1 MPPRAPLKRRIAGA
15 LLLGVLAA
23 GAMGCA
29 TGHSASIESHTIA
42 VSLPQ
47 PATLSAELY
56 RPSGP
61 GPFPAVIVLHGCNG
75 VGPNMHLWAR
85 WLRAEGYAALVLDS
99 FEGRGIRRLCGDPSP
114 LLWGVRAADVYAA
127 AAYLASLP
135 YIAGDAIAAMGFSH
149 GGGTV
154 LWAAAGTSRFP
165 ATPLR
170 AFVAF
175 YPPCGGGLGVY
186 RGSVPVLMLLGAK
199 DDWARPGPCQALAAE
214 ARQAG
219 QPITAIVYPEARH
232 AFDARGVQG
241 VVFVADA
248 RGGQGATIAYDPQA
262 HADAEKQVREFL
274 RRHLSR

>member
-1 MPPRAPLKRRIAGA
+1 
-15 LLLGVLAA
+15 
-23 GAMGCA
+23 MGCA
-29 TGHSASIESHTIA
+29 TGRIASIEPHTIA

-61 GPFPAVIVLHGCNG
+61 GPFAAVIVLHGCNG
-75 VGPNMHLWAR
+75 VGPNMHVWAQ

-99 FEGRGIRRLCGDPSP
+99 FGGRGIRRLCGDPSP
-114 LLWGVRAADVYAA
+114 LLWGARAPDVYAA
-127 AAYLASLP
+127 AAYLESLP
-135 YIAGDAIAAMGFSH
+135 YIAGEAIAAVGFSH

-154 LWAAAGTSRFP
+154 LWAAASASRFP
-165 ATPLR
+165 GTPLR

-175 YPPCGGGLGVY
+175 YPPCGGGLGAY

-199 DDWARPGPCQALAAE
+199 DDWARPGPCQAIAEE

-219 QPITAIVYPEARH
+219 RPVTAIVYPEARH
-232 AFDARGVQG
+232 AFDARGIQG
-241 VVFVADA
+241 VVVVPDA
-248 RGGQGATIAYDPQA
+248 RRGEGATIAYDPRA